1 MTVRWGCGARLL
13 KRGFPLSPSE
23 SRAALSESSL
33 VVPPCAS
40 LERDVVVAVV
50 AAAVAAAAVAV
61 VNGVA
66 HHAGYES
73 FAVVAAGDAR
83 DGALE
88 AVAAVAV
95 VGAAVVAVE
104 AVVGV
109 AAENAKA
116 NAHEDGEMLAL
127 GSPYDC

>member
-50 AAAVAAAAVAV
+50 AAAVVAAVAV

-66 HHAGYES
+66 HHVGYES